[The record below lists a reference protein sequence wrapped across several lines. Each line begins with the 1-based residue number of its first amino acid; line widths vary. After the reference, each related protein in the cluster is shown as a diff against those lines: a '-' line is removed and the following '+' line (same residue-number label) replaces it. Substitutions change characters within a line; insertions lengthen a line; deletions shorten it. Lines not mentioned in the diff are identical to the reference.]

1 MWPESF
7 TPESFTQ
14 GAVLAHGA
22 SAGVPLPLLL
32 LGAVA
37 AVAGVG
43 ALLGRRGTPEPPRAR
58 PLDLQR
64 EASITLP
71 LVLTKILDHPVM
83 RLALGLAGTVAAG
96 AVLVVA
102 LARPPGSG
110 GMSLAL
116 RVVLFDL
123 WTALVLAS
131 LLLGPVWVLVSPLR
145 SLAAGLARLSRD
157 PAEQGTRPLP
167 ERLGWWPAAVGLLV
181 FAWVRLALPGR
192 PLALVLLLAG
202 YVLVELG
209 AVTRYG
215 QRWLVRGDPLEAYS
229 RLLGAMAPLRRN
241 PDGRLR
247 LQSPRRHLATTSNA
261 PGLPA
266 LAAVAIAGDLID
278 AVEGTQAWHSLA
290 LNRGPAALVLTV
302 GLVAGAVVIGLA
314 ATVATRRAGLG
325 IALLPVVAGWAA
337 GHQLGALWPVLGLAG
352 FVAGHLGA
360 LFVAHDRAVVRYGP
374 KAGAAQ
380 LELRALV
387 LALLVVGLVL
397 RFGGV

>member
-7 TPESFTQ
+7 TPESFAQ

-32 LGAVA
+32 LGAAA

-64 EASITLP
+64 EATITLP
-71 LVLTKILDHPVM
+71 LALTKILDHPAM
-83 RLALGLAGTVAAG
+83 RLALGLAGSVAAG
-96 AVLVVA
+96 AVLVIAV
-102 LARPPGSG
+102 ARPSGG

-116 RVVLFDL
+116 RLVLFDL

-145 SLAAGLARLSRD
+145 SLAAGLARLSGD

-167 ERLGWWPAAVGLLV
+167 ERLGWWPAAVGLLA

-215 QRWLVRGDPLEAYS
+215 RRWLVRGDPLEAYS

-290 LNRGPAALVLTV
+290 LGRGQAALALTV

-337 GHQLGALWPVLGLAG
+337 GHQLGALWPILGLAG
-352 FVAGHLGA
+352 FVVGHLGA
-360 LFVAHDRAVVRYGP
+360 LFVAHDRAVARYGP

-380 LELRALV
+380 LEFRALV
-387 LALLVVGLVL
+387 LALLVGGLLL